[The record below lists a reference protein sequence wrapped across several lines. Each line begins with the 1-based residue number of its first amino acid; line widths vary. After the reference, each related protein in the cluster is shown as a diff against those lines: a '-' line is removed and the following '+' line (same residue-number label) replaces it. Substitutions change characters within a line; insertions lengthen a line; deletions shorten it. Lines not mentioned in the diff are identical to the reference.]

1 MWDQRMWVVKLGG
14 SLHDAPDL
22 RRWLRLLAQAPGCP
36 RVLVPGGG
44 PFAQA
49 VRGLQPRLGFDDTV
63 AHRMAILAMQQY
75 ALHLQALEPELAL
88 AETDEELR
96 ATPASVWLPW
106 RLAGREPGLR
116 ASWELTSDSIACWL
130 ATRLG
135 AELLL
140 LVKSG
145 AVPTGERAAAD
156 LAATGLVDP
165 AFPALAGAFAGAV
178 CILHRDHPPAAL
190 TERQLGPACRV
201 VAQPVAL
208 ASNAS
213 GSFASTTSR
222 ATR

>member
-1 MWDQRMWVVKLGG
+1 MWVVKLGG
-14 SLHDAPDL
+14 SLHDDAPVL
-22 RRWLRLLAQAPGCP
+22 RRWLRLLAEAPGRP

-49 VRGLQPRLGFDDTV
+49 VRGLQPRLGFDDTA
-63 AHRMAILAMQQY
+63 AHRMAILAMQQF
-75 ALHLQALEPELAL
+75 ALHLQALEPALAL

-96 ATPASVWLPW
+96 AGPTCVWLPW

-145 AVPTGERAAAD
+145 TVPAGDRVTAAD
-156 LAATGLVDP
+156 LAAAGLVDP
-165 AFPALAGAFAGAV
+165 AFPALAGAFVGSV
-178 CILHRDHPPAAL
+178 RVLHRDHPPPAAL

-201 VAQPVAL
+201 VAQPAAR

-213 GSFASTTSR
+213 GSSASTTSR